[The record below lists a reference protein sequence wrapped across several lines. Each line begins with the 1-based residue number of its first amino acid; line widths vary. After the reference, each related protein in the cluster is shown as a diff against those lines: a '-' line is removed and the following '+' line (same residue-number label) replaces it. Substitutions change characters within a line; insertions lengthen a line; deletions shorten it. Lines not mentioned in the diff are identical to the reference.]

1 MNFNPDLLRKVEL
14 HTHLDTGLSYHF
26 VKKLIPDITQK
37 SFCEKYIA
45 SEKCHDL
52 GDFLNKITPSLDL
65 LQKREVI
72 VDAVEDLFIQL
83 KSDNVVYAEIR
94 FSPLLH
100 LRLGLNDRDIVETVL
115 EAMKSSSIKYGIA
128 AGLILCTL
136 RHFSEDQSLR
146 TAYLVNE
153 YVKYGVVALDLA
165 ADEARYPLNAHL
177 RAFRMVLENGGNV
190 IAHAG
195 EAKGAES
202 VRETINKLNISRI
215 GHGVRSIED
224 RDVIDLIIE
233 RNIHL
238 EICPTCNIVCDI
250 YDIYENH
257 PVNFLK
263 EIGVNIGI
271 NTDARTVA
279 NITLCEEY
287 LRINRYFGWQYSDF
301 IETNLNAL
309 QASFCSSEL
318 KNRLEKEIVKLSL

>member
-1 MNFNPDLLRKVEL
+1 MSFNPALLKKIEL

-26 VKKLIPDITQK
+26 VRKYIPDI
-37 SFCEKYIA
+37 SPILFREKYIA
-45 SEKCHDL
+45 PEKCHDL
-52 GDFLNKITPSLDL
+52 GDFLSKIGPSLDM
-65 LQKREVI
+65 LQKKNVI
-72 VDAVEDLFIQL
+72 ADAVEDLFIQL
-83 KSDNVVYAEIR
+83 KNDNIVYAEIR
-94 FSPLLH
+94 FAPLLH
-100 LRLGLNDRDIVETVL
+100 LRLGLSDCDIVETVL
-115 EAMKSSSIKYGIA
+115 VAMKNSSIKYGIE

-146 TAYLVNE
+146 TAYLVN
-153 YVKYGVVALDLA
+153 KYSHIGVVALDLA

-177 RAFRMVLENGGNV
+177 KAFRMVLENGGNV

-215 GHGVRSIED
+215 GHGVRSVENQG
-224 RDVIDLIIE
+224 VINYLIE

-250 YDIYENH
+250 YDAYENH
-257 PVNFLK
+257 PVNILK
-263 EIGVNIGI
+263 KTGVNIGI
-271 NTDARTVA
+271 NTDARAVA

-287 LRINRYFGWQYSDF
+287 LKINRYFGWQYSDF

-309 QASFCSSEL
+309 RASFCSKEL
-318 KNRLEKEIVKLSL
+318 KNRLEKEIMIF